1 MIKRVFVLLTFTL
14 ALVPLPAAAQDS
26 LLRPAGFGGQAA
38 SAEPSQPAPNAPG
51 PMVFEAIHS
60 GWLVAPDAKITQFD
74 GETSEL
80 LGGYGGWITD
90 DTFFVGGAGYW
101 LVNPSN
107 DHEMWYG
114 GLVLQFLARTNSR
127 FGYTAKGLIG
137 GGEATLSGV
146 TVARGGDFRR
156 GRIEPTPIRTV
167 FRQAFF
173 VAEPEADV
181 LIRLTRHMRITAG
194 AGYRFTVADFG
205 GDSRL
210 RGAVGTLGLQIGG
223 GS

>member
-1 MIKRVFVLLTFTL
+1 MIRRAILLLTL
-14 ALVPLPAAAQDS
+14 AVVPLPAAAQDTTATAQ
-26 LLRPAGFGGQAA
+26 P
-38 SAEPSQPAPNAPG
+38 PTPAPNAQG
-51 PMVFEAIHS
+51 PMIFEAIHS

-74 GETSEL
+74 GQTDGL

-114 GLVLQFLARTNSR
+114 GLSLQWLAHTQSR
-127 FGYTAKGLIG
+127 FGYSAKGLIG
-137 GGEATLSGV
+137 GGEATLSQ
-146 TVARGGDFRR
+146 TVFPVDFRNGPR
-156 GRIEPTPIRTV
+156 GRNDGRSIGSFPSTV
-167 FRQAFF
+167 RFRQAFF
-173 VAEPEADV
+173 LMEPEANV
-181 LIRLTRHMRITAG
+181 LVRLTRSMRITAG
-194 AGYRFTVADFG
+194 AGYRFTFADYG

-210 RGAVGTLGLQIGG
+210 RGATGTLGLQIGG

>member
-1 MIKRVFVLLTFTL
+1 MT
-14 ALVPLPAAAQDS
+14 
-26 LLRPAGFGGQAA
+26 
-38 SAEPSQPAPNAPG
+38 
-51 PMVFEAIHS
+51 FEAVHS
-60 GWLVAPDAKITQFD
+60 GWLVAPEAKITQFD
-74 GETSEL
+74 GQTDAL
-80 LGGYGGWITD
+80 LGASGGWITD
-90 DTFFVGGAGYW
+90 DTFFVGGAAHW

-114 GLVLQFLARTNSR
+114 GLSLQFLAHTQSR
-127 FGYTAKGLIG
+127 FGYSAKGLIG
-137 GGEATLSGV
+137 GGEATLGGS

-156 GRIEPTPIRTV
+156 GRIAPTPVRTI

-173 VAEPEADV
+173 VMEPEADV
-181 LIRLTRHMRITAG
+181 LVRLTRSMRITAG
-194 AGYRFTVADFG
+194 VGYRFTFADYG

>member
-1 MIKRVFVLLTFTL
+1 MTRRVLVLLTLTL
-14 ALVPLPAAAQDS
+14 GVAPRPAAAQGGDATTQP
-26 LLRPAGFGGQAA
+26 PAQTT
-38 SAEPSQPAPNAPG
+38 PNAGG
-51 PMVFEAIHS
+51 PMTFEAIHS
-60 GWLVAPDAKITQFD
+60 GWLVAPDAKVTQFD
-74 GETSEL
+74 GKTDAL

-114 GLVLQFLARTNSR
+114 GLSLQFLGRSQSR
-127 FGYTAKGLIG
+127 FGYAAKGLIG
-137 GGEATLSGV
+137 GGEATVSGA
-146 TVARGGDFRR
+146 TVYPVDFERR
-156 GRIEPTPIRTV
+156 GRDIGPTPTRGAPTPARFLV
-167 FRQAFF
+167 RQAFF
-173 VAEPEADV
+173 LMEPEADV
-181 LIRLTRHMRITAG
+181 LIRLTRSMRITAG
-194 AGYRFTVADFG
+194 AGYRFTFADYG